1 MRIFNRKARFEY
13 QLFDKIEAGIALE
26 GQETKSVFLGH
37 LSLDDAFVR
46 IDKGQ
51 AFLANAH
58 ISQYASA
65 RVFNYD
71 PKRTRR
77 LLLHKKEIL
86 GLETKMKQKNLLLIP
101 VFCYNRGR
109 RIKIELALAR
119 GKRKFEKKESVKKRE
134 QEREAE
140 MEISK

>member
-1 MRIFNRKARFEY
+1 MKILNRQARFEY
-13 QLFDKIEAGIALE
+13 QLFDKIEAGIALD

-51 AFLANAH
+51 AFLLNAH
-58 ISQYASA
+58 IPPYPSA

-86 GLETKMKQKNLLLIP
+86 SLASKMQQKNLLLVP
-101 VFCYNRGR
+101 FSCYNKGR
-109 RIKIELALAR
+109 RLKLELALAR
-119 GKRKFEKKESVKKRE
+119 SKKKFEKKEAIKEKDLARQMARDLS
-134 QEREAE
+134 
-140 MEISK
+140 